1 MTTPVE
7 MSRDRFDPSPALRE
21 LARRPGLPRFTSVFG
36 PARLAVRHED
46 VRAVYGNSVE
56 FSNGAQTR
64 LQGTESADVGFIL
77 GYDPP
82 AHTRLRRMIAPE
94 FTLRRMRAI
103 QPRIVTIVDSALDAL
118 AAAGPGA
125 DLVSTFALPV
135 PSLVICELLGVPYE
149 DRDQFQLLTS
159 RQLDFAVPL
168 EERNQVGRE
177 VAEYLRALVSRHQ
190 ASPGDDLIGELI
202 CLHGSELSFAELVGI
217 SHMLLI
223 AGHETT
229 SNMLGLGSLLL
240 LENPSQLALMRDSP
254 DVVEGAVEE
263 LLRYLSV
270 VHFGLPREVV
280 AEVTVGGDTL
290 SVGELVVCSI
300 PLANRDGSVVDD
312 PDRLDLTRR
321 ATPHLA
327 FGHGI
332 HHCVGAP
339 LARLE
344 MAIAFPALLR
354 RFPTLRLAV
363 PAAEIPFHT
372 TGPVYGLRSL
382 PVAW

>member
-7 MSRDRFDPSPALRE
+7 MARDRFDPSPELRAL
-21 LARRPGLPRFTSVFG
+21 AAQPGLPRITSVFG

-56 FSNGAQTR
+56 FSNGAQSR
-64 LQGTESADVGFIL
+64 LEGTENVGFML

-82 AHTRLRRMIAPE
+82 EHTRLRRMLTPE
-94 FTLRRMRAI
+94 FTLRRMRAMR
-103 QPRIVTIVDSALDAL
+103 PRIAEIVDAALSAM
-118 AAAGPGA
+118 AAAGPGV
-125 DLVSTFALPV
+125 DLVAEFALPV

-149 DRDQFQLLTS
+149 DRATFQSLTH

-168 EERNQVGRE
+168 EDRTRAGEEMGQYLAGLVERH
-177 VAEYLRALVSRHQ
+177 LRA
-190 ASPGDDLIGELI
+190 PGEDLIGALI
-202 CLHGSELSFAELVGI
+202 TLHGHDLSFEELVGLAG
-217 SHMLLI
+217 MLLI

-240 LENPSQLALMRDSP
+240 LENPAQLALLRDDP
-254 DVVEGAVEE
+254 TLVDGAVEE

-280 AEVTVGGDTL
+280 TPVTVAGDTL
-290 SVGELVVCSI
+290 TVGELVLCLI
-300 PLANRDGSVVDD
+300 ILANRDPSLLPDA
-312 PDRLDLTRR
+312 DRLDLTRKPS
-321 ATPHLA
+321 PHLA

-344 MAIAFPALLR
+344 MTIAFPALLR

-363 PAAEIPFHT
+363 PPADIQFRT
-372 TGPVYGLRSL
+372 TTPVYGVHTL

>member
-1 MTTPVE
+1 MTVPLE
-7 MSRDRFDPSPALRE
+7 MTRDRFDPSPDLRAL
-21 LARRPGLPRFTSVFG
+21 AAQPGLPRITSLFG

-56 FSNGAQTR
+56 FSNGAQNR
-64 LQGTESADVGFIL
+64 LEGSENVGFLL

-82 AHTRLRRMIAPE
+82 AHTRLRRMLTPE

-103 QPRIVTIVDSALDAL
+103 RPRIEEIVEEALSAM
-118 AAAGPGA
+118 AAAGPGV
-125 DLVSTFALPV
+125 DLVAEFALPV

-149 DRDQFQLLTS
+149 DRDTFQSLTS

-168 EERNQVGRE
+168 EERTAAGEEMGQ
-177 VAEYLRALVSRHQ
+177 YLAGLVRRHLDAPGEDLIGALIRLH
-190 ASPGDDLIGELI
+190 GDDL
-202 CLHGSELSFAELVGI
+202 SFEELVGLA
-217 SHMLLI
+217 SMLLI

-240 LENPSQLALMRDSP
+240 LENPAQLALMRDDP
-254 DVVEGAVEE
+254 EVVEGGVEE

-280 AEVTVGGDTL
+280 TEISVGGDVL
-290 SVGELVVCSI
+290 SPGELVLCLI
-300 PLANRDGSVVDD
+300 ILANRDPALVPDA
-312 PDRLDLTRR
+312 DRLDVTRKPM
-321 ATPHLA
+321 PHIA

-344 MAIAFPALLR
+344 MGIAFPALLR

-363 PAAEIPFHT
+363 PAAEIAFRT
-372 TGPVYGLRSL
+372 TSPVYGVTAL

>member
-1 MTTPVE
+1 MTTPLE
-7 MSRDRFDPSPALRE
+7 MSRDRFDPSPGLRE
-21 LARRPGLPRFTSVFG
+21 VAARPGLPRITSLFG

-56 FSNGAQTR
+56 FSNGAQSR
-64 LQGTESADVGFIL
+64 LQGSEDVGFIL

-82 AHTRLRRMIAPE
+82 AHTRLRRMLSPE
-94 FTLRRMRAI
+94 FTVRRMRAMR
-103 QPRIVTIVDSALDAL
+103 PRVEEIVDDAL
-118 AAAGPGA
+118 SAMAAAGPGV
-125 DLVSTFALPV
+125 DLVAEFALPV
-135 PSLVICELLGVPYE
+135 PSLVICELLGVPYA
-149 DRDQFQLLTS
+149 DRAAFQSLTS

-168 EERNQVGRE
+168 EERMRAGEEMGRYL
-177 VAEYLRALVSRHQ
+177 AELVRQHQ
-190 ASPGDDLIGELI
+190 QAPGEDLIGALI
-202 CLHGSELSFAELVGI
+202 TQHGDDLSFAELVGLA
-217 SHMLLI
+217 SMLLI
-223 AGHETT
+223 GGHETT

-240 LENPSQLALMRDSP
+240 LENPDQLALMRDDP
-254 DVVEGAVEE
+254 TVIDGGVEE

-280 AEVTVGGDTL
+280 TELTVGGDRL

-300 PLANRDGSVVDD
+300 ILANRDL
-312 PDRLDLTRR
+312 PDGERFDVTRKPS
-321 ATPHLA
+321 PHLA

-344 MAIAFPALLR
+344 MAVAFPALLR

-363 PAAEIPFHT
+363 PSSEIAFRT
-372 TGPVYGLRSL
+372 TSPVYGVESL

>member
-7 MSRDRFDPSPALRE
+7 MSRDRFDPSPELRAL
-21 LARRPGLPRFTSVFG
+21 AAQPGLPRVTSLFG

-56 FSNGAQTR
+56 FSNGAQPR
-64 LQGTESADVGFIL
+64 MEGTDSVGFLL

-82 AHTRLRRMIAPE
+82 AHTRLRRMLTPE
-94 FTLRRMRAI
+94 FTLRRMRAMR
-103 QPRIVTIVDSALDAL
+103 PRVEEIVDAALDAM
-118 AAAGPGA
+118 AAAGPGV
-125 DLVSTFALPV
+125 DLVAEFALPV

-149 DRDQFQLLTS
+149 DRDTFQDLTR
-159 RQLDFAVPL
+159 RQLDYGVPL
-168 EERNQVGRE
+168 DERIRAGEQMGQ
-177 VAEYLRALVSRHQ
+177 YLAGLVERHRRR
-190 ASPGDDLIGELI
+190 PGDDLIGALI
-202 CLHGSELSFAELVGI
+202 TLHGDDLSFEELVGLATV
-217 SHMLLI
+217 LLI

-240 LENPSQLALMRDSP
+240 LENPSQLALLRDDP
-254 DVVEGAVEE
+254 ALVDGAVEE

-280 AEVTVGGDTL
+280 TPVTVAGDHL
-290 SVGELVVCSI
+290 AVGELVLCLI
-300 PLANRDGSVVDD
+300 MLANRDPALLPDA
-312 PDRLDLTRR
+312 DRLDVTRKPS
-321 ATPHLA
+321 PHLA

-354 RFPTLRLAV
+354 RFPALRLAV
-363 PAAEIPFHT
+363 PPADIQFRT
-372 TGPVYGLRSL
+372 TTPVYGVHTL

>member
-1 MTTPVE
+1 MTTPLE
-7 MSRDRFDPSPALRE
+7 MSRDRFDPSPDLRE
-21 LARRPGLPRFTSVFG
+21 VAARPGLPRITSVFG

-56 FSNGAQTR
+56 FSNGAQSR
-64 LQGTESADVGFIL
+64 LQGSEDVGFIL

-82 AHTRLRRMIAPE
+82 AHTRLRRMLSPE
-94 FTLRRMRAI
+94 FTVRRMRAMR
-103 QPRIVTIVDSALDAL
+103 PRIEEIVDDAL
-118 AAAGPGA
+118 SAMAAAGPGV
-125 DLVSTFALPV
+125 DLVAEFALPV
-135 PSLVICELLGVPYE
+135 PSLVICELLGVPYA
-149 DRDQFQLLTS
+149 DRAAFQSLTS

-168 EERNQVGRE
+168 DERMRAGEEMGQ
-177 VAEYLRALVSRHQ
+177 YLADLVRQHQ
-190 ASPGDDLIGELI
+190 QAPGEDLIGALI
-202 CLHGSELSFAELVGI
+202 TQHGGDLSFAELVGLA
-217 SHMLLI
+217 SMLLI

-240 LENPSQLALMRDSP
+240 LVNPDQLALMRDDP
-254 DVVEGAVEE
+254 AVVDGGIEE

-280 AEVTVGGDTL
+280 TELTVGGDQL

-300 PLANRDGSVVDD
+300 ILANRDL
-312 PDRLDLTRR
+312 PDGERFDVTRPP
-321 ATPHLA
+321 TPHLA

-344 MAIAFPALLR
+344 MAVAFPALLR

-363 PAAEIPFHT
+363 PPSEIAFRT
-372 TGPVYGLRSL
+372 TSPVYGVQAL